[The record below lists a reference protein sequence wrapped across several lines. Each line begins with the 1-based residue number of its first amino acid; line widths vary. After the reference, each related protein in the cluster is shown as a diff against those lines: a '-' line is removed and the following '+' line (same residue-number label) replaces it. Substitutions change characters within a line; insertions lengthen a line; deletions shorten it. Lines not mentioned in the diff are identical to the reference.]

1 MQENDA
7 GAINN
12 SSKRRNAK
20 KTSAQE
26 KAKVERWLESINQ
39 WPSDKMFEQYIAT
52 AVSINDRTYYRDN
65 LATKQDAVKRLQG
78 IAMRINDKHLS
89 SKGKDGKVVYTRD
102 EETFW
107 TDHL

>member
-12 SSKRRNAK
+12 SSKRRSAK
-20 KTSAQE
+20 KASAQE
-26 KAKVERWLESINQ
+26 KAKVERWLQSINQ

-78 IAMRINDKHLS
+78 IAMRINGKH
-89 SKGKDGKVVYTRD
+89 VQ
-102 EETFW
+102 
-107 TDHL
+107 